1 MTDTDVLIVGA
12 GLAGLNCARHLHRRG
27 IPFQLLEAS
36 DGVGGRVRTDRVDG
50 FLLDRGFQVLLTAY
64 PETRIALDYDALDL
78 RPFYDGA
85 LIRTGGRF
93 YRLADP
99 LRRPLD
105 APATLF
111 APIGSL
117 LDKLKVGWLRWNVL
131 RGSVENLLRRPEV
144 TTLDAL
150 RDRWGFSEEMID
162 AFFRPFLG
170 GILLDRDLQASSRM
184 FEFVFRMFSKGAT
197 AIPATGMEAIPRQ
210 LAAGLPP
217 SSIHLET
224 RVARVEPGQV
234 HLENGEK
241 REARAVVVATEAPEV
256 ERLLGH
262 SDARIR
268 TSGRS
273 TVNLYYS
280 TDVPPVK
287 KPILVLGADPS
298 EGPINNLV
306 VLTNAA
312 PSYAP
317 RGTSL
322 VSISVVGSPEES
334 DDEVERQVR
343 RQLVTWYGAAAETW
357 RHLRTYRIPYALPEQ
372 APPFL
377 TPPERPLKLQEGLYV
392 CGDHCRTASI
402 NGAMA
407 AGRHA
412 AARIARDL
420 ALQEGKTVRG

>member
-1 MTDTDVLIVGA
+1 
-12 GLAGLNCARHLHRRG
+12 
-27 IPFQLLEAS
+27 
-36 DGVGGRVRTDRVDG
+36 
-50 FLLDRGFQVLLTAY
+50 
-64 PETRIALDYDALDL
+64 
-78 RPFYDGA
+78 
-85 LIRTGGRF
+85 
-93 YRLADP
+93 
-99 LRRPLD
+99 
-105 APATLF
+105 
-111 APIGSL
+111 
-117 LDKLKVGWLRWNVL
+117 
-131 RGSVENLLRRPEV
+131 V

-150 RDRWGFSEEMID
+150 RHRWGFSEEMID

-197 AIPATGMEAIPRQ
+197 AIPAAGMEAIPRQ

-217 SSIHLET
+217 PSIHLET
-224 RVARVEPGQV
+224 RVARVEPGRV

-241 REARAVVVATEAPEV
+241 REARAVVVATEAPEA
-256 ERLLGH
+256 ERLLGR
-262 SDARIR
+262 SDASIQ

-280 TDVPPVK
+280 TDVPPVED
-287 KPILVLGADPS
+287 PVLVLGADPS

-317 RGTSL
+317 PGTSL
-322 VSISVVGSPEES
+322 VSISVVGSPEQG

-357 RHLRTYRIPYALPEQ
+357 QHLRTYRIPYALPDQ

-377 TPPERPLKLQEGLYV
+377 TPPERPLKLQEGLYI
-392 CGDHCRTASI
+392 CGDHRRTASI

-412 AARIARDL
+412 AVRIAGDL
-420 ALQEGKTVRG
+420 ALQEGTSAEKPSA